1 MKSNFVASRIKLAHN
16 LDKIGL
22 YKASDNI
29 FSELLRMA
37 QITPSFSVT
46 KHDYVGK
53 VPYGDLEDEFEDAD
67 NARLD
72 KQDRFRSPDYY
83 DDGESDEP
91 DEQNTEAKLHGP
103 SGTGIAYVDPGPTT
117 KSVGMDESA
126 NDGSLDNFTF
136 ENTYE
141 QNVADGKGYLNRIPR

>member
-1 MKSNFVASRIKLAHN
+1 MYSQFVARKLKLAHQ
-16 LDKIGL
+16 LDRAGF
-22 YKASDNI
+22 YKESDSV
-29 FSELLRMA
+29 FSDLLKVA
-37 QITPSFSVT
+37 QITPQFSVT

-53 VPYGDLEDEFEDAD
+53 IPYSDLEDEFEDAD
-67 NARLD
+67 HARLD

-126 NDGSLDNFTF
+126 HNEIGRAH
-136 ENTYE
+136 
-141 QNVADGKGYLNRIPR
+141 V

>member
-1 MKSNFVASRIKLAHN
+1 MKSNFVASRVKLAHK
-16 LDKIGL
+16 LDEAGL
-22 YKASDNI
+22 YRASDKV
-29 FSELLRMA
+29 FSELLKYA
-37 QITPSFSVT
+37 QITPQFSVT

-53 VPYGDLEDEFEDAD
+53 VPYDELEDEFENAD
-67 NARLD
+67 RARLD

-117 KSVGMDESA
+117 KSTGMDESA
-126 NDGSLDNFTF
+126 HNGSLENFTF